1 MADQESR
8 LAALFNLTGREVGEL
23 LDQVGPV
30 AGDGVARVVAE
41 FVDGLDLEA
50 AGFEAL
56 EHRAVS
62 TARKTVAVGKNDQR
76 FC

>member
-1 MADQESR
+1 MADQEGR
-8 LAALFNLTGREVGEL
+8 LAALFNFTGREVGEL

-50 AGFEAL
+50 AGFQAL

-62 TARKTVAVGKNDQR
+62 AGPGSCCRGKK
-76 FC
+76 